1 MMHEAER
8 RRPTWVVVLVAV
20 FLPFVIAITF
30 LTVFHWFA
38 DQAMSAAQYQ
48 ADPNMGQKISD
59 RNNLLVQLHAF
70 AQLAFVVVG
79 AWLIPRRT
87 RDRIIFLVI
96 VVPLSVLVFIVSYIS
111 LLAG

>member
-1 MMHEAER
+1 MPNEAKR
-8 RRPTWVVVLVAV
+8 LPTWAVVLVALFV
-20 FLPFVIAITF
+20 PFLIAIGF

-38 DQAMSAAQYQ
+38 DQPMSAAQYQ

-59 RNNLLVQLHAF
+59 RNDLLVQVHAF
-70 AQLAFVVVG
+70 AQLAFVVIG
-79 AWLIPRRT
+79 AWLIPRRA

-96 VVPLSVLVFIVSYIS
+96 AVPVSVLVFIVSYIS

>member
-1 MMHEAER
+1 MLNQAER
-8 RRPTWVVVLVAV
+8 YPPTWAVVLVAV
-20 FLPFVIAITF
+20 FLPIVIAIAF

-38 DQAMSAAQYQ
+38 DQPMSSAQYQ

-70 AQLAFVVVG
+70 AQLAFVVAG
-79 AWLIPRRT
+79 AWLMPRRT

-96 VVPLSVLVFIVSYIS
+96 AVPLSVLVFIVSYIS

>member
-1 MMHEAER
+1 MPNEAKR
-8 RRPTWVVVLVAV
+8 RVPTWAVVLVALFV
-20 FLPFVIAITF
+20 PFLIAIAF

-38 DQAMSAAQYQ
+38 DQPMSAAQYQ

-59 RNNLLVQLHAF
+59 RNDLLVQVHGF
-70 AQLAFVVVG
+70 AQLAFVGIG

-96 VVPLSVLVFIVSYIS
+96 AVPVSVLVFLVSYIS

>member
-1 MMHEAER
+1 MTNEAER

-20 FLPFVIAITF
+20 FLPFVIAIAF

-38 DQAMSAAQYQ
+38 DQPMSGAQYQ
-48 ADPNMGQKISD
+48 ADPNMGQRISD
-59 RNNLLVQLHAF
+59 DNNLLVQMHGV
-70 AQLAFVVVG
+70 AQLAFVVIG
-79 AWLIPRRT
+79 AWLIRRRT

-96 VVPLSVLVFIVSYIS
+96 AVPVSVLVFIVSYIS

>member
-1 MMHEAER
+1 MLNQAER
-8 RRPTWVVVLVAV
+8 YPPTWAVVLVAV
-20 FLPFVIAITF
+20 FLPIVIAIAF

-38 DQAMSAAQYQ
+38 DQPMSAAQYQ

-70 AQLAFVVVG
+70 AQLAFVVAG
-79 AWLIPRRT
+79 AWLMPRRT

-96 VVPLSVLVFIVSYIS
+96 AVPLSVLVFIVSYIS